1 MHPNPRRIIPIVL
14 VLAALAA
21 LGYWYFEVRPAQAN
35 GGALTASG
43 TIEITQ
49 VTIAPE
55 IGGRVLEVLAEEGQS
70 VLAGQ
75 TLVRFDDQLLRT
87 QLAQAQ
93 AALALAQ
100 ANLELVVA
108 GTPPDQR
115 QAAITAAELE
125 LTSARQAL
133 QNLHDTADLAKA
145 QAELGVAGADKALKD
160 ANDRLDSILGVADP
174 EDVERAEAQIIITKD
189 ALKKAQED
197 YDKVYK
203 YYKMT
208 HNQNVGRAYLQ
219 IKLANAQDAYDQA
232 VTRLN
237 NIVGQSNRWDV
248 AVAESNVTVAEA
260 ALADAKRQLDKVKAG
275 PDPDALK
282 LAEQRLDAAEA
293 GLTAAQA
300 GPSEE
305 QLAVAR
311 QQVQVSQAAVD
322 VLKVQMEKLVINAP
336 LDGVVL
342 TRVVEP
348 GETALAGSTLLILGL
363 EADKTITV
371 YVPEERYGAISLGQ
385 EAAVSA
391 DSFPGTTFT
400 AGVIYISDKA
410 EFTPRNVATVEGRKN
425 TVFAIRLQ
433 VTDPEDRL
441 KAGMP
446 VDVTFQ

>member
-1 MHPNPRRIIPIVL
+1 MGEYWKYWLRRASRCWPGRPWSGSTTSCSEPSLPRR
-14 VLAALAA
+14 
-21 LGYWYFEVRPAQAN
+21 
-35 GGALTASG
+35 
-43 TIEITQ
+43 
-49 VTIAPE
+49 
-55 IGGRVLEVLAEEGQS
+55 
-70 VLAGQ
+70 
-75 TLVRFDDQLLRT
+75 
-87 QLAQAQ
+87 
-93 AALALAQ
+93 
-100 ANLELVVA
+100 ELVVA
-108 GTPPDQR
+108 GTPLDQR

-133 QNLHDTADLAKA
+133 QNLHDTADLATA
-145 QAELGVAGADKALKD
+145 QAELGVAAADKALKD
-160 ANDRLDSILGVADP
+160 ANDRLDSLLDVADP

-208 HNQNVGRAYLQ
+208 HNQNVGRAYQQ

-237 NIVGQSNRWDV
+237 NIIGQSNRWDI

-260 ALADAKRQLDKVKAG
+260 ALADAQRQLDKVKDG
-275 PDPDALK
+275 PDPDALQ
-282 LAEQRLDAAEA
+282 LAEQRVSAAEA
-293 GLTAAQA
+293 RLTAAQA

-311 QQVQVSQAAVD
+311 QQVEVSQAAVD
-322 VLKVQMEKLVINAP
+322 VLKVQMEKLVVNAP

-348 GETALAGSTLLILGL
+348 GETAVAGSTLLILGL
-363 EADKTITV
+363 EAEKTITV
-371 YVPEERYGAISLGQ
+371 YVPEERYGEISIGQ
-385 EAAVSA
+385 QASVSA
-391 DSFPGTTFT
+391 DSFPGTIFT
-400 AGVIYISDKA
+400 SGVIYISDKA

-425 TVFAIRLQ
+425 TVFAIRLK
-433 VTDPEDRL
+433 VTDPGDLL